1 MKDIQT
7 KKVKVINKET
17 LIVTIDI
24 SKVTNVGYCRCPN
37 GIDVK
42 PFGFLNNG
50 QGFKSFWDRITQQKF
65 YLPMTCT
72 KVAVLLGT
80 VGFYLELSL
89 PLKLR

>member
-17 LIVTIDI
+17 LIVTVDI

-50 QGFKSFWDRITQQKF
+50 QGFKSFWDRITQKKF
-65 YLPMTCT
+65 YFPHDMYVGSCSFGYCW
-72 KVAVLLGT
+72 VL
-80 VGFYLELSL
+80 FRIISSS
-89 PLKLR
+89 

>member
-50 QGFKSFWDRITQQKF
+50 QGFESPILHTILVLF
-65 YLPMTCT
+65 T
-72 KVAVLLGT
+72 KIAVA
-80 VGFYLELSL
+80 
-89 PLKLR
+89 

>member
-24 SKVTNVGYCRCPN
+24 NKVTNVGYCRCPN

-65 YLPMTCT
+65 YFPHDMYEGGCSFGYCWIL
-72 KVAVLLGT
+72 
-80 VGFYLELSL
+80 FRIISSS
-89 PLKLR
+89 